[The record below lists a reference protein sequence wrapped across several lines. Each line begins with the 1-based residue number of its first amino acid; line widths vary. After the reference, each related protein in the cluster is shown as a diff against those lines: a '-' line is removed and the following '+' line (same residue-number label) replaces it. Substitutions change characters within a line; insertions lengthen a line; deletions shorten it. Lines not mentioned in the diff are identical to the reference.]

1 MAKLVTKFKYL
12 SGKRGADKYTRY
24 IATRE
29 GVEKVS
35 DSVRARKTTKKQD
48 AFIKRLIKEFP
59 KAKESLEYEDY
70 RKNPTRGNASDFIE
84 RCIEDN
90 CDHSLD
96 DATYA
101 DYIAT
106 RPGAEKRGEHGLF
119 SDVGKEVNLKQV
131 SDELKGFDGNVWTVI
146 ISLRRE
152 DAKRLGFENAS
163 RWQTFLASHTD
174 EIANYF
180 NIPLSDLKWYAAFHN
195 ESHHPH
201 VHMIVY
207 SNNTSI
213 RLTQHGINKLR
224 SIFVNDVFQDEM
236 YYLATKDT
244 DSRNQLKKRSKE
256 ELDEIRKQIFDC
268 PEDLSELQAM
278 MTELS
283 HMLNEIDRKVVYG
296 NAPKRIRAKVNLI
309 VEKMASN
316 HVIASLYDEWYNAR
330 DEITSYYQTEKNRR
344 VPLSANETFKS
355 IRNDVLRCAYEIS
368 KISDHEQWDED
379 IVNIPRPDLPEER
392 SPMPRKTVDQFI
404 ASQVAHLI
412 AGLGQMIA
420 EQTEINDG
428 TNDMRRRVDRKL
440 RRKINE
446 KKQSQGM
453 KM

>member
-1 MAKLVTKFKYL
+1 MAKLVTKFKYM

-59 KAKESLEYEDY
+59 KAKDSLEYEDY
-70 RKNPTRGNASDFIE
+70 HKNPTRGNASDFIE

-90 CDHSLD
+90 CDKALD
-96 DATYA
+96 DTTYA

-119 SDVGKEVNLKQV
+119 SDIGKEVNLKQV

-152 DAKRLGFENAS
+152 DAKRLGFENAK

-174 EIANYF
+174 EIADHF

-207 SNNTSI
+207 SDNESI
-213 RLTQHGINKLR
+213 RLTQYGINKLR
-224 SIFVNDVFQDEM
+224 SIFVNDVFKDEM
-236 YYLATKDT
+236 YYLASKDT
-244 DSRNQLKKRSKE
+244 DSRDRLKKRSKE
-256 ELDEIRKQIFDC
+256 ELETIRKQIIDS
-268 PEDLSELQAM
+268 PEDLSELQVEI
-278 MTELS
+278 TELS
-283 HMLNEIDRKVVYG
+283 HMLNDLDRKVVYG
-296 NAPKRIRAKVNLI
+296 NAPKRIKTKVNLI
-309 VEKMASN
+309 VEKMAEN
-316 HVIASLYDEWYNAR
+316 PIIASLYDEWYNAR

-344 VPLSANETFKS
+344 VPLTANETFKS
-355 IRNDVLRCAYEIS
+355 IRNDVIRCAYEIS
-368 KISDHEQWDED
+368 EVYEHEQWDED
-379 IVNIPRPDLPEER
+379 IVNIPKFDRPDEVP
-392 SPMPRKTVDQFI
+392 SIPRRTVDQI
-404 ASQVAHLI
+404 VASQVAHLI
-412 AGLGQMIA
+412 AGLGQLIA
-420 EQTEINDG
+420 EQTEVNDG
-428 TNDMRRRVDRKL
+428 TDAMRRKVDRKL

>member
-1 MAKLVTKFKYL
+1 MAKLVTKFKYM

-35 DSVRARKTTKKQD
+35 DSVRERKTTKKQD

-59 KAKESLEYEDY
+59 KAKDSLEYEDY

-90 CDHSLD
+90 CDKTLD
-96 DATYA
+96 DTTYA

-119 SDVGKEVNLKQV
+119 SDIGKEVNLKQV
-131 SDELKGFDGNVWTVI
+131 SDELRNFDGNVWTVI

-152 DAKRLGFENAS
+152 DAKRLGFENAK

-174 EIANYF
+174 EIADHF

-207 SNNTSI
+207 SDNESI
-213 RLTQHGINKLR
+213 RLTQYGINKLR
-224 SIFVNDVFQDEM
+224 SIFVNDVFKDEM

-244 DSRNQLKKRSKE
+244 DSRNRLKKRSKE
-256 ELDEIRKQIFDC
+256 ELEAIRNQIIDS
-268 PEDLSELQAM
+268 PEDMSELQ
-278 MTELS
+278 TELTELL
-283 HMLNEIDRKVVYG
+283 HMLNDLDRKVVYG
-296 NAPKRIRAKVNLI
+296 NAPKRIRTKVNLI
-309 VEKMASN
+309 VEKMAA
-316 HVIASLYDEWYNAR
+316 HPVIASLYDEWYNAR

-355 IRNDVLRCAYEIS
+355 IRNDVIRCAYEIS
-368 KISDHEQWDED
+368 EVYEHEQWDED
-379 IVNIPRPDLPEER
+379 IVNIPKLDRPDEVP
-392 SPMPRKTVDQFI
+392 SIPRRAVDQI
-404 ASQVAHLI
+404 VASQVAHLI
-412 AGLGQMIA
+412 AGLGQLIA
-420 EQTEINDG
+420 EQTEVNDG
-428 TNDMRRRVDRKL
+428 TDAMRRKVDRKL

>member
-1 MAKLVTKFKYL
+1 MAKLVTKFKYM

-48 AFIKRLIKEFP
+48 AFIKLLIKEFP

-90 CDHSLD
+90 CDHTLD

-119 SDVGKEVNLKQV
+119 SNVGKEVNLKQV

-201 VHMIVY
+201 VHMIIY
-207 SNNTSI
+207 SDNESI
-213 RLTQHGINKLR
+213 RLTQYGINKLR

-236 YYLATKDT
+236 YYLASKDT
-244 DSRNQLKKRSKE
+244 DSRNRLKKRSKE
-256 ELDEIRKQIFDC
+256 ELETIRKQIIDS
-268 PEDLSELQAM
+268 PEDLSEFQVEI
-278 MTELS
+278 TELS
-283 HMLNEIDRKVVYG
+283 HMLNDLDRKVLYG
-296 NAPKRIRAKVNLI
+296 NAPKRIRTKVNLI
-309 VEKMASN
+309 VERMAS
-316 HVIASLYDEWYNAR
+316 HPVIASLYDEWYNAR

-355 IRNDVLRCAYEIS
+355 IRNDVIRCAYEILEYS
-368 KISDHEQWDED
+368 AYEQWDED
-379 IVNIPRPDLPEER
+379 IVNIPRLDLPDEVPAVTR
-392 SPMPRKTVDQFI
+392 RTVNQFI

-412 AGLGQMIA
+412 AGLGQLIA
-420 EQTEINDG
+420 EQTEVNDG
-428 TNDMRRRVDRKL
+428 TDAMRRKVDRKL

>member
-1 MAKLVTKFKYL
+1 MAKLVTKFKYM

-59 KAKESLEYEDY
+59 KAKDSLEYEDY

-90 CDHSLD
+90 CDKTLD
-96 DATYA
+96 DTTYA

-119 SDVGKEVNLKQV
+119 SDIGKEVNLKQV
-131 SDELKGFDGNVWTVI
+131 SDELRNFDGNVWTVI

-152 DAKRLGFENAS
+152 DAKRLGFENAK

-174 EIANYF
+174 EIADHF

-201 VHMIVY
+201 VHMIIY
-207 SNNTSI
+207 SDNESI
-213 RLTQHGINKLR
+213 RLTQYGINKLR

-236 YYLATKDT
+236 YYLETKDT
-244 DSRNQLKKRSKE
+244 DNRNRLKKRSKE
-256 ELDEIRKQIFDC
+256 ELDAIYKLITDR
-268 PEDLSELQAM
+268 PEDMSELQTM
-278 MTELS
+278 MIELS

-296 NAPKRIRAKVNLI
+296 NAPKRIKTKVNLI
-309 VEKMASN
+309 VEKMAEN
-316 HVIASLYDEWYNAR
+316 PIIASLYDEWYNAR

-344 VPLSANETFKS
+344 VPLSSNETFKS
-355 IRNDVLRCAYEIS
+355 IRNDVIRCAY
-368 KISDHEQWDED
+368 KISEFSEYEQWDED
-379 IVNIPRPDLPEER
+379 VVNIPRLDDHHEET
-392 SPMPRKTVDQFI
+392 PIQRKTVDQFVV
-404 ASQVAHLI
+404 AQVAHLI
-412 AGLGQMIA
+412 AGFGQMMA
-420 EQTEINDG
+420 DQTAVNDG
-428 TNDMRRRVDRKL
+428 TDAMRRKVDRKL

-453 KM
+453 RM